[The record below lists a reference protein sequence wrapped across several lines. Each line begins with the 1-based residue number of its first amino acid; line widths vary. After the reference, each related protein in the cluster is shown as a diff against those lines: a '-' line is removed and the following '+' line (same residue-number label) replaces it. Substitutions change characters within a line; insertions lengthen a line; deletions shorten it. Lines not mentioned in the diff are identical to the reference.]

1 MTTEHVIYA
10 VSDSTGET
18 AEQAVRAA
26 VAQFPTDD
34 PAQVRTF
41 GHVRDVE
48 AVRNIVLLAMS
59 RGALVV
65 YTLVD
70 PDQRT
75 AMRRLAQEHGVTAV
89 DLLSGL
95 IHELSWHMDTAP
107 LARPGLGHETDDAYF
122 RRIEAVE
129 FTVNHDDGKRL
140 NTLHQAHLVFVGLSR
155 TSKTPLS
162 HYVAQRGYRVANVP
176 LVGGITPPK
185 ELEAVDPHR
194 VFALVVDPVALTNIR
209 RRRMAELG
217 VKEETDYADLKKVR
231 EEMLWARRLFRR
243 NPGWTVLDITDRAI
257 EETASRVLEIYRGE
271 PEAGAEAT
279 EMPKDEPAKTRGDRG
294 ERATT
299 KTKKK
304 KAAPKKASGKVAAK
318 KKVVAKKSAA
328 KKSATKKSKRKKR
341 A

>member
-1 MTTEHVIYA
+1 MDRDADRPAGAGDGTGVSTEHVIYA

-26 VAQFPTDD
+26 VAQFATDN

-70 PDQRT
+70 PDQRA

-140 NTLHQAHLVFVGLSR
+140 NTINQAHLVFVGLSR
-155 TSKTPLS
+155 SSKTPLS
-162 HYVAQRGYRVANVP
+162 HYIAQRGYRVANVP
-176 LVGGITPPK
+176 LVGGLEPPK
-185 ELEAVDPHR
+185 ELATLDPRR

-209 RRRMAELG
+209 RRRMAEMG
-217 VKEETDYADLKKVR
+217 VNEETDYADLKKVR
-231 EEMLWARRLFRR
+231 EELLWARRLFRR

-257 EETASRVLEIYRGE
+257 EETASRVLEIYREQFETVRAARKVAPPPE
-271 PEAGAEAT
+271 PEAR
-279 EMPKDEPAKTRGDRG
+279 PKAKAKAKAGKSTKAKAAPPAKKKR
-294 ERATT
+294 
-299 KTKKK
+299 KK
-304 KAAPKKASGKVAAK
+304 KA
-318 KKVVAKKSAA
+318 
-328 KKSATKKSKRKKR
+328 
-341 A
+341 

>member
-26 VAQFPTDD
+26 VAQFKTDH
-34 PAQVRTF
+34 PAQIRTF
-41 GHVRDVE
+41 SHVRDVE

-70 PDQRT
+70 PDQRA
-75 AMRRLAQEHGVTAV
+75 AMRTLTQEHAVTAV

-129 FTVNHDDGKRL
+129 FTANHDDGKRL
-140 NTLHQAHLVFVGLSR
+140 NTIGQAHIVFVGLSR

-176 LVGGITPPK
+176 LVGGMEPPA
-185 ELEAVDPHR
+185 ELLAIDPRR
-194 VFALVVDPVALTNIR
+194 VFALVVDPVALANIR
-209 RRRMAELG
+209 RRRLVELG
-217 VKEETDYADLKKVR
+217 VEETTDYADLKKVR
-231 EEMLWARRLFRR
+231 EEMLWARRLFRK
-243 NPGWTVLDITDRAI
+243 NPAWTVLDITDRAI
-257 EETASRVLEIYRGE
+257 EETASRVLEIYRPCFE
-271 PEAGAEAT
+271 SAAVAKPAAT
-279 EMPKDEPAKTRGDRG
+279 PKPK
-294 ERATT
+294 
-299 KTKKK
+299 KKQKSKSKSKKK
-304 KAAPKKASGKVAAK
+304 KQKA
-318 KKVVAKKSAA
+318 
-328 KKSATKKSKRKKR
+328 
-341 A
+341 

>member
-1 MTTEHVIYA
+1 MTSEHVIYA

-34 PAQVRTF
+34 PAQIRTF

-70 PDQRT
+70 PDQRA
-75 AMRRLAQEHGVTAV
+75 AMRRLAQEHGVTAI

-140 NTLHQAHLVFVGLSR
+140 NTIHQAHLVFVGLSR

-176 LVGGITPPK
+176 LVGGIDPPK
-185 ELEAVDPHR
+185 ELQAVDPHR

-271 PEAGAEAT
+271 PEAGAEAAERPT
-279 EMPKDEPAKTRGDRG
+279 DEPANTRVRPDADKATKGKKKKK
-294 ERATT
+294 TT
-299 KTKKK
+299 KTKASKK
-304 KAAPKKASGKVAAK
+304 RAAK
-318 KKVVAKKSAA
+318 KKIAA
-328 KKSATKKSKRKKR
+328 KKTKRKR
-341 A
+341 GG